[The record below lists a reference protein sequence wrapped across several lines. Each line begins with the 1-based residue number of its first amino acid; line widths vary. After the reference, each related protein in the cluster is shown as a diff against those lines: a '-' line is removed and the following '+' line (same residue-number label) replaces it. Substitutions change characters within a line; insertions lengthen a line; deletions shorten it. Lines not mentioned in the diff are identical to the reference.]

1 MRLAASLGRDKAV
14 GIPSMAQRT
23 SPTSGSRIE
32 LRRGLRSPLLDM
44 ELIRAFVA
52 VAEAGGFTAAAD
64 GLHRTQAAISLQ
76 IKRLEEV
83 VGASLIVRGPGQFRL
98 TDKGE
103 MLLDYARRLIAL
115 NQEAIGSLDPERV
128 AGRVRLGA
136 TEHYA
141 SRVLPPLIAAFCR
154 EYPDVQIEVQSDTWA
169 AMRAALGAEI
179 DLLIGM
185 SLQDEDRGVILRTD
199 EVVWGT
205 SRENSPHQRTPLPLA
220 LSAPGAMF
228 RRLAISTLETIGRD
242 WRLAYLSKHT
252 GALEAAVAAG
262 LAVSIFNHTTIEN
275 RLRIL
280 TPEDGFPTLPPV
292 NITIE
297 AASASPPLSIR
308 RFRDF
313 LTDHLRT

>member
-1 MRLAASLGRDKAV
+1 
-14 GIPSMAQRT
+14 MAQRP
-23 SPTSGSRIE
+23 SPTSGARIE

-83 VGASLIVRGPGQFRL
+83 AGASLIVRGPGQFRL

-103 MLLDYARRLIAL
+103 VLLDYARRLIAL
-115 NQEAIGSLDPERV
+115 NQEALGSLDPARV
-128 AGRVRLGA
+128 AGKVRLGA

-141 SRVLPPLIAAFCR
+141 SVVLPSLIAAFCR
-154 EYPDVQIEVQSDTWA
+154 DYPDVQIEVQSDTWA

-185 SLQDEDRGVILRTD
+185 SRDDETRGVVLRTD
-199 EVVWGT
+199 QVVWGT
-205 SRENSPHQRTPLPLA
+205 AFENSPHQRTPLPLA

-228 RRLAISTLETIGRD
+228 RQLAISTLDAIGRD

-252 GALEAAVAAG
+252 AALEAAVAAG
-262 LAVSIFNHTTIEN
+262 LAVSVFNHTSIGN

-280 TPEDGFPTLPPV
+280 TPEDGFPSLPTV

-297 AASASPPLSIR
+297 AASADPPPSIR

-313 LTDHLRT
+313 LIDHLRT